1 MVRTILKRSWILLVV
16 SKTESLKSV
25 SVLEKYLI
33 SLLGLEKSLKFSTL
47 SMPDT
52 FSVKS
57 DYFAEE
63 NLAHPEPVKLT
74 GNVKTFLCMNNIC
87 FSVYCKCY
95 LLLYLRCN
103 CKSYPVILQSCC
115 RELVLNNVIN
125 NYCWRSENRKWLHGM
140 F

>member
-16 SKTESLKSV
+16 LKTESLKSV

-63 NLAHPEPVKLT
+63 N
-74 GNVKTFLCMNNIC
+74 
-87 FSVYCKCY
+87 
-95 LLLYLRCN
+95 
-103 CKSYPVILQSCC
+103 
-115 RELVLNNVIN
+115 
-125 NYCWRSENRKWLHGM
+125 
-140 F
+140 